1 MVVSTNSVEA
11 KLSGGVYRR
20 AGSPFWWIWF
30 KDSTGNRQYV
40 SSKTKNETEAHVA
53 LNRILGVLRRGKSI
67 KTRRDSFSRIEDQL
81 LSALREQERSSRKE
95 TTTIITDVSRIR
107 KFIEY
112 CEVNDIRSAEEVDTD
127 VLQEFLTWLVE
138 QDGRTPVTANRYV
151 DAVRGVLPNKIA
163 VKKNRENPGRGQEIP
178 QDIIEKILEAA
189 DPVCRAFLILL
200 AETGL
205 RTGHL
210 CKAETVWVK
219 DYKFKDSD
227 GKSVKRKFLAFPPSA
242 SNRRKS
248 APLVPLNDTAIM
260 VIEQL
265 PCKGK
270 FLFDNGNG
278 FPLFN
283 KDKVYDRW
291 RTIKAK
297 VGFKDYRPYD
307 LRHTFAIREIMRTG
321 DFYYVSK
328 SLGHKN
334 ASTTLNYYQHLSN
347 ARLAE
352 RAAGSSITGAKAE
365 DLK

>member
-1 MVVSTNSVEA
+1 MTKKATANTATS
-11 KLSGGVYRR
+11 SGGVYKR

-30 KDSTGNRQYV
+30 RDSAGNRQYV
-40 SSKTKNETEAHVA
+40 SSKTKNETEAHVE
-53 LNRILGVLRRGKSI
+53 LNRILGALRRGKAV

-95 TTTIITDVSRIR
+95 TSTIITDVARIR
-107 KFIEY
+107 NFIGY
-112 CEVNDIRSAEEVDTD
+112 CEVTDIRNADEVNTD
-127 VLQEFLTWLVE
+127 VLQDYLTWLVE
-138 QDGRTPVTANRYV
+138 QDGRSPVTANRYV
-151 DAVRGVLPNKIA
+151 DAVRGVLPNKIS

-189 DPVCRAFLILL
+189 DPICRSFLILL

-210 CKAETVWVK
+210 CKAETAWVK
-219 DYKFKDSD
+219 DYRFKDGD
-227 GKSVKRKFLAFPPSA
+227 GKSRSRKFLAFPTSA
-242 SNRRKS
+242 SNSRKS
-248 APLVPLNDTAIM
+248 APMVPLNDTAVM
-260 VIEQL
+260 VIAQL

-270 FLFDNGNG
+270 YLFDNGHD

-283 KDKVYDRW
+283 KDKIYDRW

-334 ASTTLNYYQHLSN
+334 ASTTLNYYQNLSN

-352 RAAGSSITGAKAE
+352 RASGSSITGVKLD